1 MKGNRWDKL
10 TSAELINHLRR
21 SNHCPRNC
29 HPRHHCAWPS
39 SWLILIYH
47 TNKSCLCYLVFIFL
61 GSSVIDYTQN
71 PPLWWLCHF
80 NIRSSTYICAM
91 WCIMIITEP
100 KGDIKIVMAE
110 QFRNL
115 AMLSWYFTFSPLLLL
130 SPQTSQI
137 GPCGGGK
144 KMVLVKHCNALFKER
159 IMYLYLFTTLVFPS
173 AGSGQPSSAASL

>member
-1 MKGNRWDKL
+1 
-10 TSAELINHLRR
+10 
-21 SNHCPRNC
+21 
-29 HPRHHCAWPS
+29 
-39 SWLILIYH
+39 
-47 TNKSCLCYLVFIFL
+47 
-61 GSSVIDYTQN
+61 
-71 PPLWWLCHF
+71 
-80 NIRSSTYICAM
+80 M

-144 KMVLVKHCNALFKER
+144 KMVLVKHCNALRNALCICICLLLWFFLLLGQVNLLQLLPFSNLFQQSRPRAEETSWTTGLKLL
-159 IMYLYLFTTLVFPS
+159 IICFWLCVDHAYLQCRFCILHTTNYYLLLQDYLTLHQR
-173 AGSGQPSSAASL
+173 A